1 MTVHCRT
8 ALLRLLL
15 WLPLVALLALAPS
28 ASSPLALADH
38 TPTPTSVAVAGS
50 LQSELGCPGDWQPDC
65 QATWLAYDD
74 ADQVWQ
80 GAWTVP
86 AGSWE
91 YKAALNGAWDENYG
105 QNAVPGGPNIP
116 LTLDAATRV
125 KFYYSHKTH
134 WITDNKSKVIAT
146 VPGSFQ
152 SELGCPGD
160 WQPDCLRS
168 WLQDPDGDGVYTFST
183 TALPAGNYESKAAIN
198 ESWDENYGEGGAPGG
213 SNIAFTVPTANK
225 EIFFSYNAMTHV
237 LTISVAGAPRGNLT
251 QARAYWVDFD
261 TVVWQVPNPATTTVK
276 LVYDPAG
283 GLVLTP
289 EGVSGGQS
297 ITLRYDPAGLSQALR
312 DKFPHLANLPVCKAP
327 GLVREQAAAI
337 LKGQVAV
344 AATDA
349 AGNPVDATALQTPG
363 VLDALYTY
371 NGDLGVVYQ
380 GTVPTLKLWAPTAR
394 SVKLHVYDTATAT
407 ADTVVPMTLDPNT
420 GVWSATGTAAWTGK
434 YYLYEVE
441 VFTRAT
447 GRVETNLVTDPYSLS
462 LSLDSRRSQIVN
474 LADASLKPVGWDTL
488 TKPPLEQFEDIV
500 LYELHIRDFSVAD
513 PTVPAAYRGT
523 YKAFTVAQSNGMQHL
538 ARLARAGLTHVHLLP
553 AFDIATIEENA
564 AQRQEPDPAVLASFP
579 PDSDRQQAYLE
590 PFRDTDAFNWG
601 YDPYHYTVPEGSYST
616 NPEGPTRIVEYREMV
631 QGLNRAGLRVV
642 MDVVYNHT
650 NSSGQAEKSVLDK
663 IVPGYYHR
671 LSPSGSVERSTCCEN
686 TATENAMMEKLMVD
700 SLVTWAKYYKV
711 DGFRF
716 DLMGH
721 HMKRNMLRVR
731 EALNSLT
738 LARDGVDGS
747 KIYMYGE
754 GWNFGEVADNARG
767 VNATQLN
774 MAGTGI
780 GTFSDRLRDA
790 VRGGGPFS
798 GLQDQGFATGLYY
811 DPNGTAQGTPAE
823 QRTRL
828 LYYAD
833 LVRLGLAGNLAT
845 YQMTDAS
852 GATVT
857 GAQIRYGGGPA
868 GYALDPQETVTYI
881 EAHDNETWFDAVQV
895 KAAPT
900 DTLADRVRMDQ
911 MGLSIVMLGQGIPF
925 FQAGQ
930 DLLRSKS
937 MDRNS
942 YNSGDWFNRLDWSYT
957 SNNWGVGLPPAGENR
972 SAWPI
977 MQPLLANT
985 ALKPTRA
992 EIGQTTAVF
1001 QDWLRL
1007 RKSSRLFRL
1016 GNAADIQAHVKFL
1029 NTGPSQVPGL
1039 VVMHL
1044 DDTVGADID
1053 PRYEHI
1059 VVLFNAQDEPVTF
1072 TAAQFVG
1079 QPMKLHPIQATGA
1092 DPVVKGA
1099 RYDQATGAFT
1109 VPARTTAAFV
1119 SEPAAGFACDPSNPA
1134 HVCNGLVVVRAYIDF
1149 GCDGFFSRGSD
1160 WPLAGATVTARLPD
1174 GTVRTAVADANGNIL
1189 LSGVNMVAGESVEIE
1204 LLDTP
1209 TPTWV
1214 QQAGFGLQACPSS
1227 SSRVTL
1233 TSSNFG
1239 LFRVAY
1245 VDFRQSLAGR

>member
-8 ALLRLLL
+8 ALLRPLL
-15 WLPLVALLALAPS
+15 LPLVALLALALS
-28 ASSPLALADH
+28 ASSPAVLADH
-38 TPTPTSVAVAGS
+38 TPTPTSVAIAGS

-65 QATWLAYDD
+65 RTTWLTYDD

-91 YKAALNGAWDENYG
+91 YKAALNGGWDENYG
-105 QNAVPGGPNIP
+105 QNATPGGANIP
-116 LTLDAATRV
+116 LTLDAPTRV

-168 WLQDPDGDGVYTFST
+168 WLQDPDGDGTYTFST
-183 TALPAGNYESKAAIN
+183 TALPAGNYEAKVAIN
-198 ESWDENYGEGGAPGG
+198 EGWDENYGEGGAPGG
-213 SNIAFTVPTANK
+213 SNIAFTVPTNNK
-225 EIFFSYNAMTHV
+225 EVFFSYNAMTHV
-237 LTISVAGAPRGNLT
+237 LTISVAGAPRGNLS
-251 QARAYWVDFD
+251 QARAYWVDLD
-261 TVVWQVPNPATTTVK
+261 TIAWQVPNPATATVK
-276 LVYDPAG
+276 LYYDPNG
-283 GLVLTP
+283 GLTVTP
-289 EGVSGGQS
+289 EGVTGGQS
-297 ITLRYDPAGLSQALR
+297 ITLRYDPAGLSQAVR
-312 DKFPHLANLPVCKAP
+312 DKFPHLANLPAFKIP
-327 GLVREQAAAI
+327 GLTREQAAAS
-337 LKGQVAV
+337 LKGPIAV
-344 AATDA
+344 AAVDNA
-349 AGNPVDATALQTPG
+349 SNPVDATSLQIPG
-363 VLDALYTY
+363 VLDTLFTYT
-371 NGDLGVVYQ
+371 GELGVVYQ
-380 GTVPTLKLWAPTAR
+380 GAVPTLRVWAPTAR
-394 SVKLHVYDTATAT
+394 SVKLHVYDTSTST
-407 ADTVVPMTLDPNT
+407 ADTVVPMTPDPNT
-420 GVWSATGTAAWTGK
+420 GVWSATGTASWTGK

-441 VFTRAT
+441 VFVRTT

-474 LADASLKPVGWDTL
+474 LADASLKPAGWDSL
-488 TKPPLEQFEDIV
+488 RKPPLEQFEDIV
-500 LYELHIRDFSVAD
+500 LYELHIRDFSASD
-513 PTVPAAYRGT
+513 STVPAAYRGT

-564 AQRQEPDPAVLASFP
+564 AQRREPDPAVLASFP
-579 PDSDRQQAYLE
+579 PDSDQQQAYLE
-590 PFRDTDAFNWG
+590 QFRDTDAFNWG

-616 NPEGPTRIVEYREMV
+616 NPDGPTRIVEYREMV
-631 QGLNRAGLRVV
+631 QGLNQAGLRVV

-650 NSSGQAEKSVLDK
+650 NASGQAEKSVLDK

-671 LSPSGSVERSTCCEN
+671 LNASGNIERSTCCEN
-686 TATENAMMEKLMVD
+686 TATEHNMMEKLMVD
-700 SLVTWAKYYKV
+700 SLVTWAKFYKV

-731 EALNSLT
+731 EALNALT
-738 LARDGVDGS
+738 PARDGVDGS
-747 KIYMYGE
+747 KIYLYGE

-798 GLQDQGFATGLYY
+798 GLQDQGFATGLFY
-811 DPNGTAQGTPAE
+811 DPNGTAQGTTAE

-828 LYYAD
+828 LYYSD

-852 GATVT
+852 GATVS

-868 GYALDPQETVTYI
+868 GYALDPQETISYI
-881 EAHDNETWFDAVQV
+881 EAHDNETWFDAVQL
-895 KAAPT
+895 KAAAT

-911 MGLSIVMLGQGIPF
+911 MGLSLVMLGQGIPF

-957 SNNWGVGLPPAGENR
+957 SNNWGVGLPPAGDNR
-972 SAWPI
+972 STWPI
-977 MQPLLANT
+977 MQPLLANA

-992 EIGQTTAVF
+992 EITQTTAVF

-1029 NTGPSQVPGL
+1029 NTGPNQTPGL

-1059 VVLFNAQDEPVTF
+1059 VVLFNAQDEAVTF
-1072 TAAQFVG
+1072 TAAQFAS
-1079 QPMKLHPIQATGA
+1079 QPMRLHPIQATGA
-1092 DPVVKGA
+1092 DPVVKTA
-1099 RYDQATGAFT
+1099 RYDQASGAFT
-1109 VPARTTAAFV
+1109 IPARTTAVFV
-1119 SEPAAGFACDPSNPA
+1119 SAPEAGFVCDPSNPA
-1134 HVCNGLVVVRAYIDF
+1134 HVCNGMVVVRAYLDL
-1149 GCDGFFSRGSD
+1149 GCDGFFNRGTD
-1160 WPLAGATVTARLPD
+1160 WPLAGASVTARLPD
-1174 GTVRTAVADANGNIL
+1174 GSVRTGVADANGNIL
-1189 LSGVNMVAGESVEIE
+1189 LTGINMVANEQLE
-1204 LLDTP
+1204 LELTDAP

-1227 SSRVTL
+1227 PSRVTL
-1233 TSSNFG
+1233 LGSNFG
-1239 LFRVAY
+1239 LFRVAF
-1245 VDFRQSLAGR
+1245 VDFRQSFAGR